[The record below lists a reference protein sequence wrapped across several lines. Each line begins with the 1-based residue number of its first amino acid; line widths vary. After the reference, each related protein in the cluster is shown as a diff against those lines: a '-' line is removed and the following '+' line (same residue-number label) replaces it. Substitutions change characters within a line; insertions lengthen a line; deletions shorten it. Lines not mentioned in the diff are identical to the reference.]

1 MKRIFAPWRIRYIMS
16 PKHDGCIFC
25 DFPRENRDEERLIVY
40 RGKTCFVIMNNYP
53 YNPGHVMISPYR
65 HVGEIEKLEEGE
77 LLEMMVLA
85 QKTVEVIKREMSP
98 DGFNLGI
105 NLGKVAGA
113 GIEDHIHLHI
123 VPRWNGDTN
132 FMPVIAD
139 VRVIPEAVEE
149 TYKKLKDGFEKLT
162 SP

>member
-1 MKRIFAPWRIRYIMS
+1 MERIFAPWRIRYIMS
-16 PKHDGCIFC
+16 PKHEGCIFC
-25 DFPRENRDEERLIVY
+25 DFPKENRDEERLIVY
-40 RGKTCFVIMNNYP
+40 RGEKCFVMMNNYP
-53 YNPGHVMISPYR
+53 YNPGHVMVAPYR
-65 HVGEIEKLEEGE
+65 HVGSLEELDE
-77 LLEMMVLA
+77 SEALEIMKLSQRAV
-85 QKTVEVIKREMSP
+85 KVIRETMDP

-139 VRVIPEAVEE
+139 VKIIPEAVEE
-149 TYKKLKDGFEKLT
+149 TYKKLRSGFEKLT

>member
-1 MKRIFAPWRIRYIMS
+1 MERIFAPWRIRYIMS
-16 PKHDGCIFC
+16 PKHEGCIFC
-25 DFPRENRDEERLIVY
+25 DFPKENRDEERLIVY
-40 RGKTCFVIMNNYP
+40 RGEKCFVMMNNYP
-53 YNPGHVMISPYR
+53 YNPGHVMVAPYR
-65 HVGEIEKLEEGE
+65 HVGSLEELDE
-77 LLEMMVLA
+77 SEALEIIKLSQRAV
-85 QKTVEVIKREMSP
+85 KVIRETMDP
-98 DGFNLGI
+98 DGFNIGI

-139 VRVIPEAVEE
+139 VKIIPEAVEE
-149 TYKKLKDGFEKLT
+149 TYKKLRSGFEKLT